1 MTSHLFQTY
10 GRRNIEFVK
19 GKGTKAIDN
28 NGKQYL
34 DFTSGI
40 GVCNLGHCHPTVM
53 KAVQEQLKDIW
64 HISNLFTSSLQEE
77 VASLLTENIALDY
90 VFFCN
95 SGAEANEAAL
105 KLARKHT
112 GKSLVVTCEQSF
124 HGRTFGTMSATG
136 QNKVKEGFGPLLP
149 SFLHTPFN
157 DIKALKEV
165 MNEEVAAVMVEA
177 VQGEGGVIPADL
189 SFLKEIEALCK
200 KFGSLFIIDEVQTGI
215 GRTGT
220 LFAYE
225 QMGIKPDIVTVAK
238 ALGNGIPVGAMIG
251 RKELGT
257 SFPAGSH
264 GSTFG
269 GNYVAMAAA
278 KEVLQITKKPSFL
291 KEVKEKGEYVLQKL
305 QEELQH
311 VECIQNIRG
320 KGLMVGIECTHEV
333 ASFIEQLEKEG
344 LLVLQAG
351 PNVIRLLPP
360 LIVTNE
366 ELEQAVYM
374 IKKVVCT
381 KKRINYIRG
390 KFHVNCTS
398 TEIKYE
404 RSFNI
409 RRINERRNYF
419 FN

>member
-10 GRRNIEFVK
+10 GRREIEFLK
-19 GKGTKAIDN
+19 GNGAKVIDKS
-28 NGKQYL
+28 GEQYL

-40 GVCNLGHCHPTVM
+40 GVCNLGHCHPTVV
-53 KAVQEQLKDIW
+53 KAVEKQLGNIW
-64 HISNLFTSSLQEE
+64 HISNLFTNSLQEE
-77 VASLLTENIALDY
+77 VASLLTEDTVLDH

-136 QNKVKEGFGPLLP
+136 QDKVKEGFGPLLP
-149 SFLHTPFN
+149 SFLHIPFN
-157 DIKALKEV
+157 DIRALEEV
-165 MNEEVAAVMVEA
+165 MNEEVAAVMVE
-177 VQGEGGVIPADL
+177 VIQGEGGVILADP
-189 SFLKEIEALCK
+189 SFLKEIEKLCNQYNA
-200 KFGSLFIIDEVQTGI
+200 LFIIDEVQTGI

-225 QMGIKPDIVTVAK
+225 QMGIVPDIVTIAK

-251 RKELGT
+251 RKELGS
-257 SFPAGSH
+257 SFTAGAH

-269 GNYVAMAAA
+269 GNYIAMTAA
-278 KEVLQITKKPSFL
+278 KEVLQFIKEQSFF
-291 KEVKEKGEYVLQKL
+291 KEVQEKGEYVLKKL
-305 QEELQH
+305 QEELRH
-311 VECIQNIRG
+311 VECVQNIRG
-320 KGLMVGIECTHEV
+320 KGLMIGIECKHQV
-333 ASFIEQLEKEG
+333 ANVIEQLEKAG

-381 KKRINYIRG
+381 KNASII
-390 KFHVNCTS
+390 
-398 TEIKYE
+398 
-404 RSFNI
+404 
-409 RRINERRNYF
+409 
-419 FN
+419 

>member
-10 GRRNIEFVK
+10 GRREIEFLK
-19 GKGTKAIDN
+19 GNGAKVIDKS
-28 NGKQYL
+28 GEQYL

-40 GVCNLGHCHPTVM
+40 GVCNLGHCHPTVV
-53 KAVQEQLKDIW
+53 KAVEKQLRNIW
-64 HISNLFTSSLQEE
+64 HISNLFTNSLQEE
-77 VASLLTENIALDY
+77 VASLLTEDTALDH

-136 QNKVKEGFGPLLP
+136 QDKVKEGFGPLLP
-149 SFLHTPFN
+149 SFLHIPFN
-157 DIKALKEV
+157 DIRALEEV
-165 MNEEVAAVMVEA
+165 MNEEVAAVMVE
-177 VQGEGGVIPADL
+177 VIQGEGGVILADP
-189 SFLKEIEALCK
+189 SFLKEIEKLCNQYNA
-200 KFGSLFIIDEVQTGI
+200 LFIIDEVQTGI

-225 QMGIKPDIVTVAK
+225 QMGIIPDIVTIAK

-251 RKELGT
+251 RKELGS
-257 SFPAGSH
+257 SFTAGSH

-269 GNYVAMAAA
+269 GNYIAMTAA
-278 KEVLQITKKPSFL
+278 KEVLQFIKEQSFF
-291 KEVKEKGEYVLQKL
+291 KEVQEKGEYVLKKL
-305 QEELQH
+305 QEELRH
-311 VECIQNIRG
+311 VECVQNIRG
-320 KGLMVGIECTHEV
+320 KGLMIGIECKHEV
-333 ASFIEQLEKEG
+333 ANVIEQLEKAG

-366 ELEQAVYM
+366 ELEQAIYM
-374 IKKVVCT
+374 IKRVVCT
-381 KKRINYIRG
+381 KNASII
-390 KFHVNCTS
+390 
-398 TEIKYE
+398 
-404 RSFNI
+404 
-409 RRINERRNYF
+409 
-419 FN
+419 

>member
-10 GRRNIEFVK
+10 GRRKIEFLK
-19 GKGTKAIDN
+19 GNGAKVIDKS
-28 NGKQYL
+28 GEQYL

-40 GVCNLGHCHPTVM
+40 GVCNLGHCHPTVV
-53 KAVQEQLKDIW
+53 KAVEKQLRNIW
-64 HISNLFTSSLQEE
+64 HISNLFTNSLQEE
-77 VASLLTENIALDY
+77 VASLLTEDTALDH

-136 QNKVKEGFGPLLP
+136 QDKVKEGFGPLLP
-149 SFLHTPFN
+149 SFLHIPFN
-157 DIKALKEV
+157 DIRALEEV
-165 MNEEVAAVMVEA
+165 MNEEVAAVMVE
-177 VQGEGGVIPADL
+177 VIQGEGGVILADP
-189 SFLKEIEALCK
+189 SFLKEIEKLCNQYNA
-200 KFGSLFIIDEVQTGI
+200 LFIIDEVQTGI

-225 QMGIKPDIVTVAK
+225 QMGIVPDIVTIAK

-251 RKELGT
+251 RKELGS
-257 SFPAGSH
+257 SFTAGSH

-269 GNYVAMAAA
+269 GNYIAMTAA
-278 KEVLQITKKPSFL
+278 KEVLQFIKEQSFF
-291 KEVKEKGEYVLQKL
+291 KEVQEKGEYVLKKL
-305 QEELQH
+305 QEELRH
-311 VECIQNIRG
+311 VECVQNIRG
-320 KGLMVGIECTHEV
+320 KGLMIGIECKHEV
-333 ASFIEQLEKEG
+333 ANVIEQLEKAG

-366 ELEQAVYM
+366 ELEQAIYM
-374 IKKVVCT
+374 MKRVVCT
-381 KKRINYIRG
+381 KNASII
-390 KFHVNCTS
+390 
-398 TEIKYE
+398 
-404 RSFNI
+404 
-409 RRINERRNYF
+409 
-419 FN
+419 

>member
-10 GRRNIEFVK
+10 GRRNIELLRGNGAKV
-19 GKGTKAIDN
+19 IDK
-28 NGKQYL
+28 NGEQYL

-40 GVCNLGHCHPTVM
+40 GVCNLGHCHPTVV
-53 KAVQEQLKDIW
+53 KAVEKQLGNIW
-64 HISNLFTSSLQEE
+64 HVSNLFTSSLQEE
-77 VASLLTENIALDY
+77 VALLLTEDTALDY

-157 DIKALKEV
+157 DIHALEEV
-165 MNEEVAAVMVEA
+165 MNEEVAAVMVE
-177 VQGEGGVIPADL
+177 VIQGEGGVILADP
-189 SFLKEIEALCK
+189 SFLKEIEKLCNEYNA
-200 KFGSLFIIDEVQTGI
+200 LFIIDEVQTGI

-225 QMGIKPDIVTVAK
+225 QMGIGPDIVTIAK

-251 RKELGT
+251 RKELGS
-257 SFPAGSH
+257 SFTAGSH

-269 GNYVAMAAA
+269 GNYIAMTAA
-278 KEVLQITKKPSFL
+278 KEVLQFIKEQSFL
-291 KEVKEKGEYVLQKL
+291 KEVQEKSEYVLKKL
-305 QEELQH
+305 QEELRH
-311 VECIQNIRG
+311 AECIQNIRG
-320 KGLMVGIECTHEV
+320 KGLMIGIECKHEV
-333 ASFIEQLEKEG
+333 ANFIEQLEKAG

-381 KKRINYIRG
+381 KNASII
-390 KFHVNCTS
+390 
-398 TEIKYE
+398 
-404 RSFNI
+404 
-409 RRINERRNYF
+409 
-419 FN
+419 

>member
-10 GRRNIEFVK
+10 GRRTIDFVK
-19 GKGTKAIDN
+19 GNGAKVIDKS
-28 NGKQYL
+28 GEQYL

-40 GVCNLGHCHPTVM
+40 GVCNLGHCHPKVVR
-53 KAVQEQLKDIW
+53 AVEKQLRNIW
-64 HISNLFTSSLQEE
+64 HISNLFTNSLQEE
-77 VASLLTENIALDY
+77 VASLLTEDTALDH

-136 QNKVKEGFGPLLP
+136 QDKVKEGFGPLLP
-149 SFLHTPFN
+149 SFLHIPFN
-157 DIKALKEV
+157 DIRALEEV
-165 MNEEVAAVMVEA
+165 MNEEVAAVMVE
-177 VQGEGGVIPADL
+177 VIQGEGGVILADP
-189 SFLKEIEALCK
+189 SFLKEIEKLCNEYNA
-200 KFGSLFIIDEVQTGI
+200 LFIIDEVQTGI

-225 QMGIKPDIVTVAK
+225 QMGIVPDIVTIAK

-251 RKELGT
+251 RKELGS
-257 SFPAGSH
+257 SFTAGSH

-269 GNYVAMAAA
+269 GNYIAMTAA
-278 KEVLQITKKPSFL
+278 KEVLQFIKEQSFF
-291 KEVKEKGEYVLQKL
+291 KEVQEKGEYVLKKL
-305 QEELQH
+305 QEELRH
-311 VECIQNIRG
+311 VECVQNIRG
-320 KGLMVGIECTHEV
+320 KGLMIGIECKHEV
-333 ASFIEQLEKEG
+333 ANVIEQLEKAG

-366 ELEQAVYM
+366 ELEQAIYM
-374 IKKVVCT
+374 IKRVVCT
-381 KKRINYIRG
+381 KNASII
-390 KFHVNCTS
+390 
-398 TEIKYE
+398 
-404 RSFNI
+404 
-409 RRINERRNYF
+409 
-419 FN
+419 

>member
-10 GRRNIEFVK
+10 GRRKVEFVK
-19 GKGTKAIDN
+19 GKGTKVIDN
-28 NGKQYL
+28 NSKQYL

-53 KAVQEQLKDIW
+53 KAVQEQLHKIW
-64 HISNLFTSSLQEE
+64 HISNLFKNSLQEE

-112 GKSLVVTCEQSF
+112 EKSLVVTCEQSF

-149 SFLHTPFN
+149 SFLHIPFN
-157 DIKALKEV
+157 DIKALEEV
-165 MNEEVAAVMVEA
+165 MNEEVAAVMVE
-177 VQGEGGVIPADL
+177 VIQGEGGVVPANL
-189 SFLKEIEALCK
+189 AFLKEIEILCK
-200 KFGSLFIIDEVQTGI
+200 KSGSLFIIDEVQTGI

-225 QMGIKPDIVTVAK
+225 QMGIHPHIVTTAK

-257 SFPAGSH
+257 SLPAGSH

-269 GNYVAMAAA
+269 GNYIAMAAA

-305 QEELQH
+305 QEELRH

-320 KGLMVGIECTHEV
+320 KGLMIGIECTHEV
-333 ASFIEQLEKEG
+333 SSFIEQLEKEE

-381 KKRINYIRG
+381 KNVSII
-390 KFHVNCTS
+390 
-398 TEIKYE
+398 
-404 RSFNI
+404 
-409 RRINERRNYF
+409 
-419 FN
+419 

>member
-10 GRRNIEFVK
+10 GRREIEFLK
-19 GKGTKAIDN
+19 GNGAKVIDKS
-28 NGKQYL
+28 GEQYL

-40 GVCNLGHCHPTVM
+40 GVCNLGHCHPTVV
-53 KAVQEQLKDIW
+53 KAVEKQLRNIW
-64 HISNLFTSSLQEE
+64 HISNLFTNSLQEE
-77 VASLLTENIALDY
+77 VASLLTEDTALDH

-136 QNKVKEGFGPLLP
+136 QDKVKEGFGPLLP
-149 SFLHTPFN
+149 SFLHIPFN
-157 DIKALKEV
+157 DIRALEEV
-165 MNEEVAAVMVEA
+165 MNEEVAAVMVE
-177 VQGEGGVIPADL
+177 VIQGEGGVILADP
-189 SFLKEIEALCK
+189 SFLKEIEKLCNQYN
-200 KFGSLFIIDEVQTGI
+200 SLFIIDEVQTGI

-225 QMGIKPDIVTVAK
+225 QMGIIPDIVTIAK

-251 RKELGT
+251 RKELDS
-257 SFPAGSH
+257 SFTAGSH

-269 GNYVAMAAA
+269 GNYIAMAAA
-278 KEVLQITKKPSFL
+278 KEVLQFIKEQSFF
-291 KEVKEKGEYVLQKL
+291 KEVQEKGEYVLKKL
-305 QEELQH
+305 QEELRH
-311 VECIQNIRG
+311 VECVQNIRG
-320 KGLMVGIECTHEV
+320 KGLMIGIECKHEV
-333 ASFIEQLEKEG
+333 ANVIEQLEKAG

-366 ELEQAVYM
+366 ELEQAIYM
-374 IKKVVCT
+374 IKRVVCT
-381 KKRINYIRG
+381 KNASII
-390 KFHVNCTS
+390 
-398 TEIKYE
+398 
-404 RSFNI
+404 
-409 RRINERRNYF
+409 
-419 FN
+419 

>member
-10 GRRNIEFVK
+10 GRREIEFLK
-19 GKGTKAIDN
+19 GNGAKVIDKS
-28 NGKQYL
+28 GEQYL

-40 GVCNLGHCHPTVM
+40 GVCNLGHCHPTVV
-53 KAVQEQLKDIW
+53 KAVEKQLRNIW
-64 HISNLFTSSLQEE
+64 HISNLFTNSLQEE
-77 VASLLTENIALDY
+77 VASLLTEDTALDH

-136 QNKVKEGFGPLLP
+136 QDKVKEGFGPLLP
-149 SFLHTPFN
+149 SFLHIPFN
-157 DIKALKEV
+157 DIRALEEV
-165 MNEEVAAVMVEA
+165 MNEEVAAVMVE
-177 VQGEGGVIPADL
+177 VIQGEGGVILADP
-189 SFLKEIEALCK
+189 SFLKEIEKLCNQYNA
-200 KFGSLFIIDEVQTGI
+200 LFIIDEVQTGI

-225 QMGIKPDIVTVAK
+225 QMGIVPDIVTIAK

-251 RKELGT
+251 RKELGS
-257 SFPAGSH
+257 SFTAGSH

-269 GNYVAMAAA
+269 GNYIAMTAA
-278 KEVLQITKKPSFL
+278 KEVLQFIKEQSFF
-291 KEVKEKGEYVLQKL
+291 KEVQEKGDYVLKKL
-305 QEELQH
+305 QEELRH
-311 VECIQNIRG
+311 VECVQNIRG
-320 KGLMVGIECTHEV
+320 KGLMIGIECKHEV
-333 ASFIEQLEKEG
+333 ANVIEQLEKAG

-366 ELEQAVYM
+366 ELEQAIYM
-374 IKKVVCT
+374 IKRVVCT
-381 KKRINYIRG
+381 KNASII
-390 KFHVNCTS
+390 
-398 TEIKYE
+398 
-404 RSFNI
+404 
-409 RRINERRNYF
+409 
-419 FN
+419 

>member
-10 GRRNIEFVK
+10 GRRTIDFVK
-19 GKGTKAIDN
+19 GNGAKVIDKS
-28 NGKQYL
+28 GEQYL

-40 GVCNLGHCHPTVM
+40 GVCNLGHCHPKVV
-53 KAVQEQLKDIW
+53 KAVEKQLRNIW
-64 HISNLFTSSLQEE
+64 HISNLFTNSLQEE
-77 VASLLTENIALDY
+77 VASLLTEDTALDH

-136 QNKVKEGFGPLLP
+136 QDKVKEGFGPLLP
-149 SFLHTPFN
+149 SFLHIPFN
-157 DIKALKEV
+157 DIRALEEV
-165 MNEEVAAVMVEA
+165 MNEEVAAVMVE
-177 VQGEGGVIPADL
+177 VIQGEGGVILADP
-189 SFLKEIEALCK
+189 SFLKEIKKLCNEYNA
-200 KFGSLFIIDEVQTGI
+200 LFIIDEVQTGI

-225 QMGIKPDIVTVAK
+225 QMGIVPDIVTIAK

-251 RKELGT
+251 RKELGS
-257 SFPAGSH
+257 SFTAGSH

-269 GNYVAMAAA
+269 GNYIAMTAA
-278 KEVLQITKKPSFL
+278 KEVLQFIKEQSFF
-291 KEVKEKGEYVLQKL
+291 KEVQEKGEYVLKKL
-305 QEELQH
+305 QEELRH
-311 VECIQNIRG
+311 VECVQNIRG
-320 KGLMVGIECTHEV
+320 KGLMIGIECKHEV
-333 ASFIEQLEKEG
+333 ANVIEQLEKAG

-366 ELEQAVYM
+366 ELEQAIYM
-374 IKKVVCT
+374 IKRVVCT
-381 KKRINYIRG
+381 KNASII
-390 KFHVNCTS
+390 
-398 TEIKYE
+398 
-404 RSFNI
+404 
-409 RRINERRNYF
+409 
-419 FN
+419 

>member
-10 GRRNIEFVK
+10 GRREIEFLK
-19 GKGTKAIDN
+19 GNGAKVIDKS
-28 NGKQYL
+28 GEQYL

-40 GVCNLGHCHPTVM
+40 GVCNLGHCHPTVV
-53 KAVQEQLKDIW
+53 KAVEKQLGNIW
-64 HISNLFTSSLQEE
+64 HISNLFTNSLQEE
-77 VASLLTENIALDY
+77 VASLLTEDTALDH

-136 QNKVKEGFGPLLP
+136 QDKVKEGFGPLLP
-149 SFLHTPFN
+149 SFLHILFN
-157 DIKALKEV
+157 DIRALEEV
-165 MNEEVAAVMVEA
+165 MNEEVAAVMVE
-177 VQGEGGVIPADL
+177 VIQGEGGVILADP
-189 SFLKEIEALCK
+189 SFLKEIEKLCNQYNA
-200 KFGSLFIIDEVQTGI
+200 LFIIDEVQTGI

-225 QMGIKPDIVTVAK
+225 QMGIVPDIVTIAK

-251 RKELGT
+251 RKELGS
-257 SFPAGSH
+257 SFTAGSH

-269 GNYVAMAAA
+269 GNYIAMTAA
-278 KEVLQITKKPSFL
+278 KEVLQFIKEQSFF
-291 KEVKEKGEYVLQKL
+291 KEVQEKGEYVLKKL
-305 QEELQH
+305 QEELRH
-311 VECIQNIRG
+311 VECVQNIRG
-320 KGLMVGIECTHEV
+320 KGLMIGIECKHEV
-333 ASFIEQLEKEG
+333 ANVIEQLEKAG

-366 ELEQAVYM
+366 ELEQAIYM
-374 IKKVVCT
+374 IKRVVCT
-381 KKRINYIRG
+381 KNASII
-390 KFHVNCTS
+390 
-398 TEIKYE
+398 
-404 RSFNI
+404 
-409 RRINERRNYF
+409 
-419 FN
+419 

>member
-10 GRRNIEFVK
+10 GRRNIELLRGNGAKV
-19 GKGTKAIDN
+19 IDK
-28 NGKQYL
+28 NGEQYL

-40 GVCNLGHCHPTVM
+40 GVCNLGHCHPTVV
-53 KAVQEQLKDIW
+53 KALEKQLGNIW
-64 HISNLFTSSLQEE
+64 HVSNLFTSSLQEE
-77 VASLLTENIALDY
+77 VASLLTEDTALDY

-157 DIKALKEV
+157 DIHALEEV
-165 MNEEVAAVMVEA
+165 MNEEVAAVMVE
-177 VQGEGGVIPADL
+177 VIQGEGGVILADP
-189 SFLKEIEALCK
+189 SFLKEIEKLCNEYNA
-200 KFGSLFIIDEVQTGI
+200 LFIIDEVQTGI

-225 QMGIKPDIVTVAK
+225 QMGIGPDIITIAK

-251 RKELGT
+251 RKELGS
-257 SFPAGSH
+257 SFTAGSH

-269 GNYVAMAAA
+269 GNYIAMTAA
-278 KEVLQITKKPSFL
+278 KEVLKFIKEQSFL
-291 KEVKEKGEYVLQKL
+291 KEVQEKSEYVLKKL
-305 QEELQH
+305 QEELRH
-311 VECIQNIRG
+311 AECVQNIRG
-320 KGLMVGIECTHEV
+320 KGLMIGIECKHEV
-333 ASFIEQLEKEG
+333 ANFIEQLEKAG

-381 KKRINYIRG
+381 KNASII
-390 KFHVNCTS
+390 
-398 TEIKYE
+398 
-404 RSFNI
+404 
-409 RRINERRNYF
+409 
-419 FN
+419 

>member
-1 MTSHLFQTY
+1 MISHLFQTY
-10 GRRNIEFVK
+10 GRRKIEFVK
-19 GKGTKAIDN
+19 GKGTKVIDN
-28 NGKQYL
+28 NSKQYL

-53 KAVQEQLKDIW
+53 KAVQEQLHEIW
-64 HISNLFTSSLQEE
+64 HISNLFTNSLQEE

-112 GKSLVVTCEQSF
+112 EKSLVVTCEQSF

-157 DIKALKEV
+157 DIKALEEV
-165 MNEEVAAVMVEA
+165 MNEEVAAVMIEV

-189 SFLKEIEALCK
+189 SFLKAIEALCK

-225 QMGIKPDIVTVAK
+225 QMGITPHIVTTAK

-251 RKELGT
+251 RKELGI

-269 GNYVAMAAA
+269 GNYIAMAAA
-278 KEVLQITKKPSFL
+278 KEVLQIIKRPSFL

-305 QEELQH
+305 QEELRH

-333 ASFIEQLEKEG
+333 ASFIEQLEKQG

-381 KKRINYIRG
+381 KNVSII
-390 KFHVNCTS
+390 
-398 TEIKYE
+398 
-404 RSFNI
+404 
-409 RRINERRNYF
+409 
-419 FN
+419 

>member
-10 GRRNIEFVK
+10 GRRTIDFVK
-19 GKGTKAIDN
+19 GNGAKVIDKS
-28 NGKQYL
+28 GEQYL

-40 GVCNLGHCHPTVM
+40 GVCNLGHCHPTVV
-53 KAVQEQLKDIW
+53 KAVEKQLRNIW
-64 HISNLFTSSLQEE
+64 HISNLFTNSLQEE
-77 VASLLTENIALDY
+77 VASLLTEDTALDH

-136 QNKVKEGFGPLLP
+136 QDKVKEGFGPLLP
-149 SFLHTPFN
+149 SFLHIPFN
-157 DIKALKEV
+157 DIRALEEV
-165 MNEEVAAVMVEA
+165 MNEEVAAVMVE
-177 VQGEGGVIPADL
+177 VIQGEGGVILADP
-189 SFLKEIEALCK
+189 SFLKEIEKLCNEYNA
-200 KFGSLFIIDEVQTGI
+200 LFIIDEVQTGI

-225 QMGIKPDIVTVAK
+225 QMGIVPDIVTIAK

-251 RKELGT
+251 RKELGS
-257 SFPAGSH
+257 SFTAGSH

-269 GNYVAMAAA
+269 GNYIAMTAA
-278 KEVLQITKKPSFL
+278 KEVLQFIKEQSFF
-291 KEVKEKGEYVLQKL
+291 KEVQEKGEYVLKKL
-305 QEELQH
+305 QEELRH
-311 VECIQNIRG
+311 VECVQNIRG
-320 KGLMVGIECTHEV
+320 KGLMIGIECKHEV
-333 ASFIEQLEKEG
+333 ANVIEQLEKAG

-366 ELEQAVYM
+366 ELEQAIYM
-374 IKKVVCT
+374 MKRVVCT
-381 KKRINYIRG
+381 KNASII
-390 KFHVNCTS
+390 
-398 TEIKYE
+398 
-404 RSFNI
+404 
-409 RRINERRNYF
+409 
-419 FN
+419 

>member
-10 GRRNIEFVK
+10 GRRKIEFVK
-19 GKGTKAIDN
+19 GKGTKVIDN
-28 NGKQYL
+28 NSKQYL

-53 KAVQEQLKDIW
+53 KAVQEQLYEIW
-64 HISNLFTSSLQEE
+64 HISNLFTNSLQEE

-112 GKSLVVTCEQSF
+112 EKSLVVTCEQSF

-136 QNKVKEGFGPLLP
+136 QNKVKEGFGPLIP

-157 DIKALKEV
+157 DIKALEEV
-165 MNEEVAAVMVEA
+165 MNEEVAAVMIEV

-189 SFLKEIEALCK
+189 SFLKAIEALCK

-225 QMGIKPDIVTVAK
+225 QMGITPHIVTTAK

-251 RKELGT
+251 RKELGI

-278 KEVLQITKKPSFL
+278 KEVLQIIKRSSFL

-305 QEELQH
+305 QEELRH

-320 KGLMVGIECTHEV
+320 KGLMIGIECTHEV
-333 ASFIEQLEKEG
+333 ASFIEQLEKQG

-366 ELEQAVYM
+366 ELKQAVYM

-381 KKRINYIRG
+381 KNVSII
-390 KFHVNCTS
+390 
-398 TEIKYE
+398 
-404 RSFNI
+404 
-409 RRINERRNYF
+409 
-419 FN
+419 

>member
-10 GRRNIEFVK
+10 GRREIEFLK
-19 GKGTKAIDN
+19 GNGAKVIDKS
-28 NGKQYL
+28 GEQYL

-40 GVCNLGHCHPTVM
+40 GVCNLGHCHPTVV
-53 KAVQEQLKDIW
+53 KAVEKQLRNIW
-64 HISNLFTSSLQEE
+64 HISNLFTNSLQEE
-77 VASLLTENIALDY
+77 VASLLTEGTALDH

-136 QNKVKEGFGPLLP
+136 QDKVKEGFGPLLP
-149 SFLHTPFN
+149 SFLHIPFN
-157 DIKALKEV
+157 DIRALEEV
-165 MNEEVAAVMVEA
+165 MNEEVAAVMVE
-177 VQGEGGVIPADL
+177 VIQGEGGVILADP
-189 SFLKEIEALCK
+189 SFLREIEKLCNEYNA
-200 KFGSLFIIDEVQTGI
+200 LFIIDEVQTGI

-225 QMGIKPDIVTVAK
+225 QMGIVPDIVTIAK

-251 RKELGT
+251 RKELGS
-257 SFPAGSH
+257 SFTAGSH

-269 GNYVAMAAA
+269 GNYIAMTAA
-278 KEVLQITKKPSFL
+278 KEVLQFIKEQSFF
-291 KEVKEKGEYVLQKL
+291 KEVQEKGEYVLKKL
-305 QEELQH
+305 QEELRH
-311 VECIQNIRG
+311 VECVQNIRG
-320 KGLMVGIECTHEV
+320 KGLMIGIECKHEV
-333 ASFIEQLEKEG
+333 ANVIEQLEKAG

-366 ELEQAVYM
+366 ELEQAIYM
-374 IKKVVCT
+374 IKRVVCT
-381 KKRINYIRG
+381 KNASII
-390 KFHVNCTS
+390 
-398 TEIKYE
+398 
-404 RSFNI
+404 
-409 RRINERRNYF
+409 
-419 FN
+419 

>member
-10 GRRNIEFVK
+10 GRRNIEFVEGNGAK
-19 GKGTKAIDN
+19 VIDK
-28 NGKQYL
+28 NGEQYL

-40 GVCNLGHCHPTVM
+40 GVCNLGHCHPTVV
-53 KAVQEQLKDIW
+53 KAVEIQLGNIW
-64 HISNLFTSSLQEE
+64 HISNLFANSLQEE
-77 VASLLTENIALDY
+77 VASLLTEDTALDY
-90 VFFCN
+90 VFCCN

-112 GKSLVVTCEQSF
+112 GKSLVVTCQQSF

-136 QNKVKEGFGPLLP
+136 QDKVKEGFGPLLP

-157 DIKALKEV
+157 DIQALKEV
-165 MNEEVAAVMVEA
+165 MTEEVAAIMVEV
-177 VQGEGGVIPADL
+177 VQGEGGVILANP
-189 SFLKEIEALCK
+189 SFLKEIEKLCNEYNA
-200 KFGSLFIIDEVQTGI
+200 LFIIDEVQTGI

-225 QMGIKPDIVTVAK
+225 QMGIQPDIVTVAK

-251 RKELGT
+251 RKEFGT
-257 SFPAGSH
+257 SFTAGSH

-269 GNYVAMAAA
+269 GNYIAMTAA
-278 KEVLQITKKPSFL
+278 KEVLQLIKEPSFL
-291 KEVKEKGEYVLQKL
+291 KEVKEKGENVLKKL
-305 QEELQH
+305 QDELQY
-311 VECIQNIRG
+311 VECIQDIRG
-320 KGLMVGIECTHEV
+320 KGLMIGIECKHEV
-333 ASFIEQLEKEG
+333 SKFIEQLEKEG

-381 KKRINYIRG
+381 KNVSII
-390 KFHVNCTS
+390 
-398 TEIKYE
+398 
-404 RSFNI
+404 
-409 RRINERRNYF
+409 
-419 FN
+419 

>member
-10 GRRNIEFVK
+10 GRREIEFLK
-19 GKGTKAIDN
+19 GNGAKVIDKS
-28 NGKQYL
+28 GEQYL

-40 GVCNLGHCHPTVM
+40 GVCNLGHCHPTVV
-53 KAVQEQLKDIW
+53 KAVEKQLRNIW
-64 HISNLFTSSLQEE
+64 HISNLFTNSLQEE
-77 VASLLTENIALDY
+77 VASLLTEDTALDH

-136 QNKVKEGFGPLLP
+136 QDKVKEGFGPLLP
-149 SFLHTPFN
+149 SFLHIPFN
-157 DIKALKEV
+157 DIRALEEV
-165 MNEEVAAVMVEA
+165 MNEEVAAVMVE
-177 VQGEGGVIPADL
+177 VIQGEGGVILADP
-189 SFLKEIEALCK
+189 SFLKEIEKLCNEYNA
-200 KFGSLFIIDEVQTGI
+200 LFIIDEVQTGI

-225 QMGIKPDIVTVAK
+225 QMEIVPDIVTIAK

-251 RKELGT
+251 RKELGS
-257 SFPAGSH
+257 SFTAGSH

-269 GNYVAMAAA
+269 GNYIAMTAA
-278 KEVLQITKKPSFL
+278 KEVLQFIKEQSFF
-291 KEVKEKGEYVLQKL
+291 KEVQEKGEYVLKKL
-305 QEELQH
+305 QEELRH
-311 VECIQNIRG
+311 VECVQNIRG
-320 KGLMVGIECTHEV
+320 KGLMIGIECKHEV
-333 ASFIEQLEKEG
+333 ANVIEQLEKAG

-366 ELEQAVYM
+366 ELEQAIYM
-374 IKKVVCT
+374 IKRVVCT
-381 KKRINYIRG
+381 KNASII
-390 KFHVNCTS
+390 
-398 TEIKYE
+398 
-404 RSFNI
+404 
-409 RRINERRNYF
+409 
-419 FN
+419 

>member
-10 GRRNIEFVK
+10 GRREIEFLK
-19 GKGTKAIDN
+19 GNGAKVIDKS
-28 NGKQYL
+28 GEQYL

-40 GVCNLGHCHPTVM
+40 GVCNLGHCHPTVV
-53 KAVQEQLKDIW
+53 KAVEKQLRTIW
-64 HISNLFTSSLQEE
+64 HISNLFTNSLQEE
-77 VASLLTENIALDY
+77 VASLLTEDTALDH

-136 QNKVKEGFGPLLP
+136 QDKVKEGFGPLLP
-149 SFLHTPFN
+149 SFLHIPFN
-157 DIKALKEV
+157 DIRALEEV
-165 MNEEVAAVMVEA
+165 MNEEVAAVMVE
-177 VQGEGGVIPADL
+177 VIQGEGGVILADP
-189 SFLKEIEALCK
+189 SFLKEIEKLCNQYNA
-200 KFGSLFIIDEVQTGI
+200 LFIIDEVQTGI

-225 QMGIKPDIVTVAK
+225 QMGIVPDIVTIAK

-251 RKELGT
+251 RKELGS
-257 SFPAGSH
+257 SFTAGSH

-269 GNYVAMAAA
+269 GNYIAMTAA
-278 KEVLQITKKPSFL
+278 KEVLQFIKEQSFF
-291 KEVKEKGEYVLQKL
+291 KEVQEKGEYVLKKL
-305 QEELQH
+305 QEELRH
-311 VECIQNIRG
+311 VECVQNIRG
-320 KGLMVGIECTHEV
+320 KGLMIGIECKHEV
-333 ASFIEQLEKEG
+333 ANVIEQLEKAG

-366 ELEQAVYM
+366 ELEQAIYM
-374 IKKVVCT
+374 IKRVVCT
-381 KKRINYIRG
+381 KNASII
-390 KFHVNCTS
+390 
-398 TEIKYE
+398 
-404 RSFNI
+404 
-409 RRINERRNYF
+409 
-419 FN
+419 